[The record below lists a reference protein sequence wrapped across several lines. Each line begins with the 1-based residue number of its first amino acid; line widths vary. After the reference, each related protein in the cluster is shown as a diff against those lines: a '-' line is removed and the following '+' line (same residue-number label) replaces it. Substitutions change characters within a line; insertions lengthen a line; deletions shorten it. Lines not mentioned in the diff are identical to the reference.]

1 MSVSAE
7 NGSVLSAE
15 AIPALFRQVCELLER
30 YRAYWQFSPM
40 ACRDLPWQADLNKP
54 LQCLSLDELAAID
67 QSPELQQAQF
77 GHFFPELAALPLFW
91 QAHAQARVDAKPPF
105 WLTNG
110 IHGRKLEQIQQF
122 CHFVPQSDLPVLEWC
137 AGKGHL
143 GRLLAAATG
152 CQVTSVEW
160 QQALCEEGQ
169 QLAEH
174 FKLPQQFVQAD
185 VLDSN
190 ASILLQAEQQALALH
205 ACGQLHIQLITLASQ
220 LGTAEL
226 QVVPCCY
233 HLIPDERYRPLS
245 VLAQQSD
252 FRLSRQDLK
261 LAVQGQVTAGERIA
275 RLRQTEVTWR
285 LAYDSLQQSLTG
297 YQQYKSLP
305 SCAKKWFSGDFK
317 DFIQHAAALQQL
329 QLPETL
335 DYAAL
340 LAAGAERYLLLQR
353 LDAIRH
359 LFRRPL
365 ELYLVLDRALFLQQQ
380 GYQVQLFAFCDYQLT
395 PRNLCLQ
402 ASLLHLDKN
411 TRHSAAKAT
420 SNVNTA

>member
-1 MSVSAE
+1 MSVSAKS
-7 NGSVLSAE
+7 GSVLSAE
-15 AIPALFRQVCELLER
+15 AIPALFGQVSELLER
-30 YRAYWQFSPM
+30 YRAYWQFSPL
-40 ACRDLPWQADLNKP
+40 ACQDLPWQAALNKQ
-54 LQCLSLDELAAID
+54 LLSLSLDELAAID
-67 QSPELQQAQF
+67 QSPELQHAQF

-91 QAHAQARVDAKPPF
+91 QAHAQAKVDAKPPF

-160 QQALCEEGQ
+160 QQALCAQGQ

-185 VLDSN
+185 VFSAEAATLVTP
-190 ASILLQAEQQALALH
+190 EQQVVALH
-205 ACGQLHIQLITLASQ
+205 ACGQLHLRLLETATRA
-220 LGTAEL
+220 GTATL
-226 QVVPCCY
+226 QLVPCCY
-233 HLIPDERYRPLS
+233 HLIPHEYYQPLS
-245 VLAQQSD
+245 LVAQQAGLP
-252 FRLSRQDLK
+252 LSRQDLK

-285 LAYDSLQQSLTG
+285 LAYDALRQALTG
-297 YQQYKSLP
+297 ITQYQPLPSLP
-305 SCAKKWFSGDFK
+305 KHWFSGDFPN
-317 DFIQHAAALQQL
+317 FVAHAAMLQQL
-329 QLPETL
+329 RLPQQLL
-335 DYAAL
+335 DWSVWL
-340 LAAGAERYLLLQR
+340 QRGAEHYLRLQQ
-353 LDAIRH
+353 LDAVRH

-380 GYQVQLFAFCDYQLT
+380 GYEVKLFAFCDYQLT

-402 ASLLHLDKN
+402 ANLSK
-411 TRHSAAKAT
+411 R
-420 SNVNTA
+420 